1 VTVNEALADILDRQA
16 VETESEQLLAALVD
30 GGVFVPTDDEG
41 SVLFLQGE
49 HGEPVLPG
57 YVSEACCTERL
68 PQAAASVHC
77 DWMRIADILK
87 HTGVAVVVAYSRD
100 GWARVPAELLFD
112 TMSRRGRKAEGER
125 LKLTRTTH
133 PVAVALLEA
142 LNRRVPEFPAIKT
155 VWVSHARWLDTGHE
169 SLMLHIAVDEPLPST
184 SAHAM
189 MKRLMDEDVPLTK
202 EDPRVAM
209 IALHTDD
216 HADAITE
223 LDVMGLDTVRRG

>member
-1 VTVNEALADILDRQA
+1 
-16 VETESEQLLAALVD
+16 
-30 GGVFVPTDDEG
+30 
-41 SVLFLQGE
+41 
-49 HGEPVLPG
+49 
-57 YVSEACCTERL
+57 
-68 PQAAASVHC
+68 
-77 DWMRIADILK
+77 
-87 HTGVAVVVAYSRD
+87 
-100 GWARVPAELLFD
+100 VPAELLFD